1 MKIIWYWRFSTLWIK
16 AIATLMIYNKIKLL
30 DCTIMSKFTYIWSSW
45 NNNDDIFSDEKYDYP
60 TRSQVI
66 LKCNI
71 NDSAFVIS
79 QVRHINHHHHF
90 HHPGFFRHPT
100 TFYSQVYNMLLITVC
115 TIYAVKTRKVPENFN
130 EAKFIGEYKLD
141 EQNDMCGRNSI

>member
-1 MKIIWYWRFSTLWIK
+1 MEIIWYWRFSTLWIK
-16 AIATLMIYNKIKLL
+16 AIATLIIYNKIKLL
-30 DCTIMSKFTYIWSSW
+30 DCTIMSKFTYIWPSW
-45 NNNDDIFSDEKYDYP
+45 NNNNDDIFSDEKYDYP

-71 NDSAFVIS
+71 NDSAYVIS
-79 QVRHINHHHHF
+79 QVRHIISITQV
-90 HHPGFFRHPT
+90 FFRHPT
-100 TFYSQVYNMLLITVC
+100 TCYSQVYNMLLITVC

>member
-30 DCTIMSKFTYIWSSW
+30 DCTIMSKFTYIWPSW
-45 NNNDDIFSDEKYDYP
+45 NNNNDDIFSDEKYDYP

-79 QVRHINHHHHF
+79 QVPHINHHHHF
-90 HHPGFFRHPT
+90 LHPGLFSSPNIISILRCT
-100 TFYSQVYNMLLITVC
+100 TCCWLQFVQFTRWKLEKYL
-115 TIYAVKTRKVPENFN
+115 KTSTRPN
-130 EAKFIGEYKLD
+130 L
-141 EQNDMCGRNSI
+141 